1 MNTLNFQDKVVLITG
16 GAKGVGHGISECY
29 LAQGAI
35 VVVCGRTAPENAAE
49 LPRSSAS
56 GSERVADF
64 IPCDIRDVAASQAL
78 VDAIVAKYGR
88 LDVLVNNAGGAPH
101 ALAATASPRFHEK
114 IIALNLTAPLTLAQM
129 ANKVMQEQAEGG
141 VIVFIGS
148 VSALRPS
155 PGTAA
160 YGAAKAGVLSLVT
173 SLAVEWAPKVR
184 VVGVSPGMVL
194 TDQAHLHFGDAD
206 GIAAIAKTV
215 PMDRLAQPAD
225 IGNACVFLSS
235 PQATYVSGSS
245 LTVHGGG
252 ERPAFLDA
260 ANAKV

>member
-1 MNTLNFQDKVVLITG
+1 
-16 GAKGVGHGISECY
+16 
-29 LAQGAI
+29 
-35 VVVCGRTAPENAAE
+35 
-49 LPRSSAS
+49 
-56 GSERVADF
+56 
-64 IPCDIRDVAASQAL
+64 
-78 VDAIVAKYGR
+78 
-88 LDVLVNNAGGAPH
+88 
-101 ALAATASPRFHEK
+101 
-114 IIALNLTAPLTLAQM
+114 M

-215 PMDRLAQPAD
+215 PLNRLAQPAD
-225 IGNACVFLSS
+225 IGNACVFVSS
-235 PQATYVSGSS
+235 PQAAYVSGTN